1 MKYKELFNF
10 DQFKMNKIIDNFVLT
25 RDKFISEVHLK
36 QGDLLK
42 ILKELKNLEEHVI

>member
-25 RDKFISEVHLK
+25 REKFISEVHLK
-36 QGDLLK
+36 QDDLLK

>member
-10 DQFKMNKIIDNFVLT
+10 NQFKMNKIIDNFVLT

-36 QGDLLK
+36 QDHLLN
-42 ILKELKNLEEHVI
+42 IVKELKNLEEHVI